1 MRSGPDTDVDVDPTG
16 SVATITN
23 EVPAKKM
30 SIAFVFPGQGSQAPH
45 MGLDWARS
53 SDAAGDLYDWAS
65 TCLGWDLTKTL
76 ENASPDEL
84 RQTYIAQPAIF
95 SVSVAALR
103 ALQRAG
109 IQPAFVAGH
118 SLGELSALVAAG
130 ALSFEAGLTLV
141 ARRAE
146 AMQRAA
152 DARPG
157 SMSSVLGLS
166 VEGVEMA
173 VAAARGRDVLAV
185 ANDNAPGNVV
195 VSGEWSA
202 LERLPAAARELGAKR
217 VVALNVGGAFH
228 SPLMAPAASIF
239 RSFLAAAPLRDPV
252 IPVISNATAE
262 PVTSAEDLRELL
274 ARQLTSPVRWSESV
288 RRLADLGVDT
298 FIEVGPGTV
307 LSGLIKRSVDGVRVL
322 SAGDVNGVAAASGA
336 LRERAEGGPG
346 DGDDQGEV
354 VVLPE
359 RFAVSPSHGRFYPVA
374 LSRFTDEG
382 PYVEPGDLL
391 GEVRNGA
398 ASIPV
403 RSPFRG
409 QVMAHLAWEG
419 ELVTPG
425 QILLSLRPF

>member
-1 MRSGPDTDVDVDPTG
+1 M
-16 SVATITN
+16 SV
-23 EVPAKKM
+23 
-30 SIAFVFPGQGSQAPH
+30 AFVFPGQGSQAPG
-45 MGLDWARS
+45 MGLDFAEF
-53 SDAAGDLYDWAS
+53 DEAAADLYQWAS
-65 TCLGWDLTKTL
+65 ACLGWDLAETL
-76 ENASPDEL
+76 RMASPDEL

-95 SVSVAALR
+95 CVSVAALR
-103 ALQRAG
+103 ALEAAG
-109 IQPAFVAGH
+109 VPRPAYVAGH
-118 SLGELSALVAAG
+118 SLGEFSALVAAG
-130 ALSFEAGLTLV
+130 ALSFEAGLLLV

-166 VEGVEMA
+166 AEGVEMA
-173 VAAARGRDVLAV
+173 VEATAQDQVLAV

-195 VSGEWSA
+195 VSGEWTA
-202 LERLPAAARELGAKR
+202 LERLPAAAKELGAKR
-217 VVALNVGGAFH
+217 VVPLNVGGAFH
-228 SPLMAPAASIF
+228 SPLMAPAVEAF
-239 RSFLAAAPLRDPV
+239 EPHLAAAPLRDPA
-252 IPVISNATAE
+252 IPVVANATAE
-262 PVTSAEDLRELL
+262 PVTDAEELRTLL
-274 ARQLTSPVRWSESV
+274 ARQLTGRVRWTESV
-288 RRLADLGVDT
+288 RRMAALGVDT

-307 LSGLIKRSVDGVRVL
+307 LSGLIKRTVEGTKVL
-322 SAGDVNGVAAASGA
+322 AAGDAAGVAAVADA
-336 LRERAEGGPG
+336 LRAQADGETADATKGG
-346 DGDDQGEV
+346 DQGEV

-359 RFAVSPSHGRFYPVA
+359 RFAVSPGHGRFYPVSP
-374 LSRFTDEG
+374 SRFNDER

-409 QVMAHLAWEG
+409 WVMAHLAWEG

>member
-1 MRSGPDTDVDVDPTG
+1 
-16 SVATITN
+16 
-23 EVPAKKM
+23 
-30 SIAFVFPGQGSQAPH
+30 
-45 MGLDWARS
+45 MGLDFAEF
-53 SDAAGDLYDWAS
+53 DEAAGDLYQWAS
-65 TCLGWDLTKTL
+65 ACLGWDLAETL
-76 ENASPDEL
+76 RTASPDEL

-95 SVSVAALR
+95 CVSVAALR
-103 ALQRAG
+103 ALEAAG
-109 IQPAFVAGH
+109 VARPAYVAGH
-118 SLGELSALVAAG
+118 SLGEFSALVAAG
-130 ALSFEAGLTLV
+130 ALSFEAGLLLV

-166 VEGVEMA
+166 AEGVEMA
-173 VAAARGRDVLAV
+173 VEATAQDQVLAV

-195 VSGEWSA
+195 VSGEWTA
-202 LERLPAAARELGAKR
+202 LERLPAAAKELGARR
-217 VVALNVGGAFH
+217 VVPLNVGGAFH
-228 SPLMAPAASIF
+228 SPLMAPAVEVF
-239 RSFLAAAPLRDPV
+239 QPHLAAAPLRDPA
-252 IPVISNATAE
+252 IPVVANATAE
-262 PVTSAEDLRELL
+262 PVTSADELRELL
-274 ARQLTSPVRWSESV
+274 ARQLTGRVRWTESV
-288 RRLADLGVDT
+288 RRMVALGVDT

-307 LSGLIKRSVDGVRVL
+307 LSGLIKRSVEGTRVL
-322 SAGDVNGVAAASGA
+322 SAADAEGVAAVVDA
-336 LRERAEGGPG
+336 LRVHS
-346 DGDDQGEV
+346 DGDAAKADVAKGEDQGEV

-359 RFAVSPSHGRFYPVA
+359 RFAVSPGHGRFYPVTP
-374 LSRFTDEG
+374 SRFNDER

-409 QVMAHLAWEG
+409 WVMAHLAWEG

>member
-1 MRSGPDTDVDVDPTG
+1 
-16 SVATITN
+16 
-23 EVPAKKM
+23 
-30 SIAFVFPGQGSQAPH
+30 
-45 MGLDWARS
+45 MGLDFAS
-53 SDAAGDLYDWAS
+53 FDEAAADLYQWAS
-65 TCLGWDLTKTL
+65 ACLGWDLAETL
-76 ENASPDEL
+76 RTASPDEL

-95 SVSVAALR
+95 CVSVAALR
-103 ALQRAG
+103 ALEAAG
-109 IQPAFVAGH
+109 VPRPAYVAGH
-118 SLGELSALVAAG
+118 SLGEFSALVAAG
-130 ALSFEAGLTLV
+130 TLSFEAGLLLV

-166 VEGVEMA
+166 AEGVEMA
-173 VAAARGRDVLAV
+173 VEAAAQGQVLAV

-195 VSGEWSA
+195 VSGEWTA
-202 LERLPAAARELGAKR
+202 LERLPAAAKELGAKR
-217 VVALNVGGAFH
+217 VVPLSVGGAFH
-228 SPLMAPAASIF
+228 SPLMSPAVEAFGPHLAS
-239 RSFLAAAPLRDPV
+239 APLRDPL
-252 IPVISNATAE
+252 IPVVANATGE
-262 PVTSAEDLRELL
+262 PVTSAEELRQLL
-274 ARQLTSPVRWSESV
+274 ARQLTGRVRWTESV
-288 RRLADLGVDT
+288 RRMAALGVDT

-307 LSGLIKRSVDGVRVL
+307 LSGLIKRTVEGTRVL
-322 SAGDVNGVAAASGA
+322 SAANAEGVAGVADA
-336 LRERAEGGPG
+336 LRSQA
-346 DGDDQGEV
+346 DGDAAKGDMAKGEDQGEV

-359 RFAVSPSHGRFYPVA
+359 RFAVSPGHGRFYPVSP
-374 LSRFTDEG
+374 SRFNDER

-409 QVMAHLAWEG
+409 WVMAHLAWEG

>member
-1 MRSGPDTDVDVDPTG
+1 M
-16 SVATITN
+16 SV
-23 EVPAKKM
+23 
-30 SIAFVFPGQGSQAPH
+30 AFVFPSQGSQAPG
-45 MGLDWARS
+45 MGLDFAEF
-53 SDAAGDLYDWAS
+53 DEAAADLYQWAS
-65 TCLGWDLTKTL
+65 ACLGWDLTETL
-76 ENASPDEL
+76 RTASPDEL

-95 SVSVAALR
+95 CVSVAALR
-103 ALQRAG
+103 ALEAVGVPR
-109 IQPAFVAGH
+109 PAYVAGH
-118 SLGELSALVAAG
+118 SLGEFSALVAAG
-130 ALSFEAGLTLV
+130 ALSFEAGLLLV

-166 VEGVEMA
+166 AEGVEMA
-173 VAAARGRDVLAV
+173 VEATAQDQVLAV

-195 VSGEWSA
+195 VSGEWAA
-202 LERLPAAARELGAKR
+202 LERLPAAAKELGAKR
-217 VVALNVGGAFH
+217 VAPLNVGGAFH
-228 SPLMAPAASIF
+228 SPLMAPAVEVF
-239 RSFLAAAPLRDPV
+239 EPHLAAAPLRDPA
-252 IPVISNATAE
+252 IPVVANATAE
-262 PVTSAEDLRELL
+262 PVTDAEELRMLL
-274 ARQLTSPVRWSESV
+274 ARQLTGRVRWTESV
-288 RRLADLGVDT
+288 RRMAALGVDT

-307 LSGLIKRSVDGVRVL
+307 LSGLIKRTVEGTKVL
-322 SAGDVNGVAAASGA
+322 AAGDAEGVAAVADA
-336 LRERAEGGPG
+336 LRTQA
-346 DGDDQGEV
+346 DGEAADATKSGDQGEV

-359 RFAVSPSHGRFYPVA
+359 RFAVSPGHGRFYPVTP
-374 LSRFTDEG
+374 SRFNDER

-409 QVMAHLAWEG
+409 WVMAHLAWEG

>member
-1 MRSGPDTDVDVDPTG
+1 
-16 SVATITN
+16 
-23 EVPAKKM
+23 
-30 SIAFVFPGQGSQAPH
+30 
-45 MGLDWARS
+45 MGLDWAGS
-53 SDAAGDLYDWAS
+53 SETSGGLYGWAS
-65 TCLGWDLTKTL
+65 TCLGWDLTKML
-76 ENASPDEL
+76 ESASPDEL

-95 SVSVAALR
+95 AVSVAALR
-103 ALQRAG
+103 ALRAAG
-109 IQPAFVAGH
+109 IRPAFVAGH
-118 SLGELSALVAAG
+118 SLGELSALVAARV
-130 ALSFEAGLTLV
+130 LSFEAGLTLV

-173 VAAARGRDVLAV
+173 VAAVRDGDVLAI

-195 VSGEWSA
+195 VSGEWPA
-202 LERLPAAARELGAKR
+202 LDRLPAAARELGAKR
-217 VVALNVGGAFH
+217 VVPLSVGGAFH
-228 SPLMAPAASIF
+228 SPLMAPAADIF
-239 RSFLAAAPLRDPV
+239 RSSLSAAPLRDPAT
-252 IPVISNATAE
+252 PVISNATAE

-274 ARQLTSPVRWSESV
+274 ARQLTGPVRWTESV
-288 RRLADLGVDT
+288 RKLAELGVDT

-307 LSGLIKRSVDGVRVL
+307 LSGLIKRTVKDVRVL
-322 SAGDVNGVAAASGA
+322 AAGDTKGVAAVVEA
-336 LRERAEGGPG
+336 LREGGEGTSGG
-346 DGDDQGEV
+346 GDDQGEV
-354 VVLPE
+354 IVLPE
-359 RFAVSPSHGRFYPVA
+359 RFAVSPSHGRFYPAA

-382 PYVEPGDLL
+382 PYVEPGDVL

-403 RSPFRG
+403 RSAFRG

>member
-1 MRSGPDTDVDVDPTG
+1 MSTLTLTLPSPGYIATTRCQPAM
-16 SVATITN
+16 SV
-23 EVPAKKM
+23 
-30 SIAFVFPGQGSQAPH
+30 AFVFPGQGSQATR
-45 MGLDWARS
+45 MGLDWAS
-53 SDAAGDLYDWAS
+53 SSETADDLYGWAS
-65 TCLGWDLTKTL
+65 TCLGWDLTKML
-76 ENASPDEL
+76 ESASPDEL

-95 SVSVAALR
+95 AVSVAALR
-103 ALQRAG
+103 ALQEAG
-109 IQPAFVAGH
+109 IRPAFVAGH
-118 SLGELSALVAAG
+118 SLGEFSALVAAR

-152 DARPG
+152 DTRPG
-157 SMSSVLGLS
+157 SMSSFLGLS

-173 VAAARGRDVLAV
+173 VAAARDGDVLAI

-195 VSGEWSA
+195 VSGEWAA
-202 LERLPAAARELGAKR
+202 LERLPAAAKELGAKR
-217 VVALNVGGAFH
+217 VVPLSVGGAFH
-228 SPLMAPAASIF
+228 SLLS
-239 RSFLAAAPLRDPV
+239 AAPLRDPA
-252 IPVISNATAE
+252 IPVISNATGE
-262 PVTSAEDLRELL
+262 PVSTAEELRELL
-274 ARQLTSPVRWSESV
+274 ARQLTGPVRWMESV

-307 LSGLIKRSVDGVRVL
+307 LSGLIKRTVEGVRVL
-322 SAGDVNGVAAASGA
+322 SAGDAKGVAAVVEA
-336 LRERAEGGPG
+336 LRERSDGAPG
-346 DGDDQGEV
+346 NGDDQGEV
-354 VVLPE
+354 IMLPE
-359 RFAVSPSHGRFYPVA
+359 RFAVSPSHGRFYPA
-374 LSRFTDEG
+374 NFSRFTDEG

-403 RSPFRG
+403 RSAFRG